1 MSSQFSFSPDQI
13 GDLARLLGDRKY
25 IPDFELM
32 VHEFRE
38 ASNKGMSVRRVSEH
52 INGIARSSRKL
63 RESIEALQRECGKDA
78 NWILEPLE
86 LCEHYSRALFEYQY
100 SAPLPSGRPRE
111 GAKSALIKSAASYWR
126 HVLNRE
132 PTSRGGEF
140 PDLIQLLL
148 VYSEVPGALIE
159 NLEELIE
166 HAMPNYVVVQVSG
179 PDYPFVRD
187 IDERISL
194 PQPRRAAEGFFSA
207 FVLSPQDPAWP
218 KRPNRAAKKQTR
230 KKK

>member
-1 MSSQFSFSPDQI
+1 MSSQFCSSPDQI

-78 NWILEPLE
+78 NWILEPWE

-111 GAKSALIKSAASYWR
+111 GSEERPDQVGCFILAACPESR
-126 HVLNRE
+126 AHVARRRIPGPH
-132 PTSRGGEF
+132 PTAARVLGS
-140 PDLIQLLL
+140 
-148 VYSEVPGALIE
+148 S
-159 NLEELIE
+159 
-166 HAMPNYVVVQVSG
+166 
-179 PDYPFVRD
+179 
-187 IDERISL
+187 
-194 PQPRRAAEGFFSA
+194 RRAH
-207 FVLSPQDPAWP
+207 
-218 KRPNRAAKKQTR
+218 
-230 KKK
+230 